1 MPRHRMLGFQPA
13 EGEELM
19 PYALTKS
26 LSVAIGVRTYKGGD
40 KMNIRDIS
48 TGEFAGKI
56 RAHHHGHS
64 HTGHAH
70 FWQHA
75 MSRRQFVC
83 TAAGAVVVGTAL
95 GSGLWRPGLAEAH
108 RSHAPVP
115 IPGGTPLLGGGF
127 HLFGPTPDG
136 SFDPIDA
143 EPSTITDFNGVVGA
157 SEILGTAHGSD
168 GKSYAFDTDMR
179 FMQGTYI
186 DHDGRLR
193 NASFGFI

>member
-1 MPRHRMLGFQPA
+1 
-13 EGEELM
+13 
-19 PYALTKS
+19 
-26 LSVAIGVRTYKGGD
+26 
-40 KMNIRDIS
+40 MNIRDIS

-143 EPSTITDFNGVVGA
+143 EPSTITDFNGFVGLA
-157 SEILGTAHGSD
+157 YISGTVTQTNTATDEVRTLPFVNS
-168 GKSYAFDTDMR
+168 DMR
-179 FMQGTYI
+179 FMKGVFRGT
-186 DHDGRLR
+186 DGRTHKGAFALV
-193 NASFGFI
+193 